1 MDAWSPGPVFCDEI
15 VCCCCTQL
23 EIFFSVSHRI
33 SHNFVT
39 ATSSSQQQ
47 LDWIKTCIDQYMM
60 GFELCLQ
67 QKLSC
72 WPKFWIV
79 VQQPALMINCGGREE
94 EKEEEEEK
102 AVVTCEILPWMI
114 MIHIKHSTALHFWV
128 TKSKRQN
135 SSPCNFYTCCCYLEF
150 AAMMIM
156 F

>member
-1 MDAWSPGPVFCDEI
+1 V
-15 VCCCCTQL
+15 
-23 EIFFSVSHRI
+23 
-33 SHNFVT
+33 
-39 ATSSSQQQ
+39 QQ
-47 LDWIKTCIDQYMM
+47 LDWIKTCIDQGMM

-94 EKEEEEEK
+94 EDEEEEEEK

-128 TKSKRQN
+128 TKSKRQQF
-135 SSPCNFYTCCCYLEF
+135 SLQLLHMLLLS
-150 AAMMIM
+150 
-156 F
+156 